1 MLCSPILMTDATY
14 NKWDLLL
21 KALGAIGLIVTAAF
35 GVVEYVATSNGA
47 ATLETNK
54 LDSEQHKLYFDKQ
67 LEYYVKVT
75 DTVAAIA
82 TSTDAAK
89 RQELIRA
96 FDVMYYGPMVMFEER
111 TDQKSAEGQ
120 KYAHDINVEK
130 RMVDIHQCILRNCS
144 NGDLQELSL
153 ALADTCRYAL
163 SVNWQ
168 NRVQNLRQGLNL
180 KERLGLKDK
189 DI

>member
-1 MLCSPILMTDATY
+1 MTEKTY
-14 NKWDLLL
+14 SRWDLIL
-21 KALGAIGLIVTAAF
+21 KGIGAIGLIATAAI
-35 GVVEYVATSNGA
+35 GLVEYYASGNVT

-54 LDSEQHKLYFDKQ
+54 LDSDQHKLYFDKQ
-67 LEYYVKVT
+67 LEYYVKAT
-75 DTVAAIA
+75 ETVAAIA
-82 TSTDAAK
+82 NTSDTK
-89 RQELIRA
+89 TRQELIRN

-111 TDQKSAEGQ
+111 ADAPPQAGE
-120 KYAHDINVEK
+120 KYTNDINVEK
-130 RMVDIHQCILRNCS
+130 HMVAIHACLQRNCS
-144 NGDLQELSL
+144 KAELQEQSL

-189 DI
+189 DN